1 MGASPPGKSASQLQ
15 AEQRQKAEDSRTSEE
30 LKKKRQAS
38 YRSNRGRQSLISGE
52 ETGITDKTTL
62 G

>member
-15 AEQRQKAEDSRTSEE
+15 AEQRQKAEDSHTSEE